1 MVRQL
6 LVPALLALLLVPD
19 WAAAYN
25 PCVCPPPPC
34 QPVVIYGPPVVC
46 CPPTTGAVAPAG
58 PTIVP
63 ERMAAPK
70 KQPAEAEP
78 KKEVPAKA
86 EEYAAPKPA
95 DPKPEPKKEEAK
107 KEEPRKEEPKKEE
120 KPLPPL
126 GDKIPAPSVPP
137 VPPVKSDLPP
147 FDLVPPI
154 GDLPRPSPEKDEPV
168 KPQPETPKP
177 LPPITPM
184 KEAPKPPDKLPAFDI
199 DLPKP
204 DLPAQP
210 VEANK
215 PVESKKVAVGG
226 ERVSEVDVYARDG
239 KPTGAKRGVT
249 FVNKS
254 ARDILLTV
262 DGQTT
267 TLPSK
272 TVLTVDLPASFKW
285 QIGAEPER
293 EQTVPSG
300 SSGVDVVIRK

>member
-6 LVPALLALLLVPD
+6 LAPALLAVLLVPD

-34 QPVVIYGPPVVC
+34 PPAYTLPVVYYVSPVGC
-46 CPPTTGAVAPAG
+46 LPTTGTVAPAA

-63 ERMAAPK
+63 ERMEAPK
-70 KQPAEAEP
+70 KEEP
-78 KKEVPAKA
+78 KKEIPAKA
-86 EEYAAPKPA
+86 EEFATPKPA

-107 KEEPRKEEPKKEE
+107 KEEPKKEE

-126 GDKIPAPSVPP
+126 GEKIPPPSVPP

-154 GDLPRPSPEKDEPV
+154 GELPKPMPEKIEPV
-168 KPQPETPKP
+168 KPQPELPKP
-177 LPPITPM
+177 LPPITPV

-199 DLPKP
+199 DIPKP

-215 PVESKKVAVGG
+215 PVESKKVAVAS

-239 KPTGAKRGVT
+239 KPSGVKRGVS

-272 TVLTVDLPASFKW
+272 TVLKVDLPAAFKW
-285 QIGAEPER
+285 QIGGEPER
-293 EQTVPSG
+293 TQTVPDG